1 MYNNIG
7 LESPSYNQLQNSR
20 ILMET
25 GTVDSYASYNY
36 SANGIYYIDY
46 RYEVQSRDR
55 TNSLDYQN
63 LYIHKP
69 AQLEDGYQNTIG
81 CKLPLNSTGHGLIS
95 QNYDIVVDGTPPE
108 VESVSSP
115 NASRTYGAGET
126 IGVNVK
132 FTRDVEVDTPRGRP
146 LVLMETGATDR
157 NATYHSGSGT
167 SSLLFMYAVQF
178 GDASDDLDYAGE
190 SALSLDGGSITD
202 AAAAAVSAANLTLPA
217 PGTDGLLAGSSN
229 KLVVDGVRP
238 TVASVSSP
246 DADATYGIGSVINV
260 TVTFDGAVTVDTTGG
275 TPTLLLETGN
285 TDSSARYVSGSPGQ
299 NLLFQYTA
307 AEGDVS
313 SDLDYN
319 DAPAALSLNGG
330 SITDGAG
337 NPANVASLSLSGLIG
352 AATLAG
358 SEDLVVD
365 GKRPTVSSV
374 TSPDPNDTYGIG
386 TTINVTVTFDEAEVS
401 VDETGGT
408 PYITLDTGEA
418 DRNAG
423 YVTGTGTPALTFQYT
438 VAENDT
444 AARLDY
450 AGASALSLNGG
461 TITDGAGNA
470 ATASSLD
477 LSGLTG
483 VNTLAG
489 SKNLV
494 VDGVPPRVLSVSSLN
509 SSGAYSAGDSIIIS
523 MAFDDTVVVDTLRGW
538 PTLLLETGRPGSHA
552 TYQAGTGTTEL
563 LFRYIVAPVDEAE
576 DLDYAG
582 ASALAL
588 NGGTIRDAPAGND
601 ADLGLPAPGQD
612 GLLPLGLGKIEV
624 VHAAPPL
631 IPQDSADT
639 GDDGYLLGAARAVDA
654 FGINGRAYAVVAA
667 SGNNTVQLIR
677 VHENGTLSPAGQ
689 AIDLPNRSLATPEAV
704 DAFRIGGDTF
714 AIAASTGEGLQLIRV
729 HGGNGTLVQEGRL
742 ADTGSTGTSGLKLM
756 TALDIAAF
764 GMGGDTYALVP
775 TLYDGGGGS
784 LQLVR
789 VHGNNATL
797 YANASMA
804 VSDGDPGFDRLESPY
819 NVAAFSMGGD
829 TYALVTST
837 HGDEGVQLVRVRGNA
852 TLEAAGSATD
862 GNGGFEALNGTRGV
876 DVFRMGN
883 ATYAMVAAETDDA
896 VQLIRVRADGALEAA
911 SSAFNGT
918 HGFDALDGAHDVSVF
933 NGTGGEVY
941 AIVAS
946 KDADA
951 VQLIHVHPDGHLL
964 PAGSATEDTGDGE
977 FVFDELDGA
986 HSVAS
991 FDLSGSSY
999 AAVASDADHGVQLVR
1014 MSPAAATGAS
1024 TDTSRGTYGPGA
1036 NINITVAFNA
1046 NVTVAGTPG
1055 LRLNSS
1061 GTADYQSG
1069 NNSRMLE
1076 FLYEVGA
1083 GDHADMLD
1091 YDGRFAMYG
1100 GGGTIA
1106 EVGIGVAANLELPA
1120 PGDPGSL
1127 SYLSEIKI
1135 DGIEPRV
1142 ASVAP
1147 ASPGGAYREGER
1159 IEIAV
1164 AFTEPVSYS
1173 GAAPSLN
1180 LNVSGDAVPAA
1191 YVRGN
1196 GTAALTFAYTVREGD
1211 MPAGLAYHGR
1221 GALSGSLSDAVGNA
1235 ANLTLPAPG
1244 ARGSLSYTSASAA
1257 AIVVD
1262 GAAPRVASVASA
1274 TPDGAYREGERI
1286 EIAVAFTEPVSY
1298 SEGAPRLLLNVSGAL
1313 APAAY
1318 DMGNNSNTL
1327 TFAYTVQ
1334 AGDTS
1339 DKLAYWNMTALSG
1352 TLADAAG
1359 NEAVLALPEP
1369 GEDGSLSYAKSIK
1382 IDTDAPRAVRVA
1394 AAQGTPDREYGR
1406 GERIG
1411 VAVTFTEPVSYS
1423 GARPVLQLNVS
1434 GTAKAATYESG
1445 NGTATLVLAY
1455 TVGSG
1460 DVSDGLAYW
1469 NTEALS
1475 GGIVD
1480 AAGNPA
1486 DRTLPAPGDV
1496 DSLSG
1501 SATIVVDGAA
1511 PRVSSVT
1518 SGTDDGEYGVGERIE
1533 IAVAFTE
1540 GVSYSGD
1547 DPVLLLNVSGAARAA
1562 AFASGNDSNR
1572 FVFSYTVGAG
1582 DMSDDLAYW
1591 NTEALSGNIADRN
1604 GNAANLALPPP
1615 GSPGSLSA
1623 SASIAINAPGPTA
1636 ITADAAF
1643 AGPNKIRIEYGAPL
1657 GPPAG
1662 YAEPVYGEI
1671 AVMGG
1676 DAATREAWRVSGLG
1690 TAVHTVL
1697 FGGDGVAAGLN
1708 GTIRLNA
1715 NLSGTLGGVQHS
1727 FAAGS
1732 IHVRAGEAALTLA
1745 PAGPSPVVA
1754 IERDEFIRAVNATGS
1769 GDGARPAINVSG
1781 LTGDSADTVRFP
1793 AEAVGLTASFAE
1805 VTIPPNATAR
1815 FVPAD
1820 GRLDLYLSSEGPTVR
1835 QVAAALGASPGA
1847 VESLTVV
1854 EVGDNATHIVFD
1866 LPVRILLTGQANGSA
1881 FYVNNTDRKVVPIL
1895 AMCSE
1900 DDTAAV
1906 HGQLNGT
1913 GIDECWLDSTADK
1926 VIYTYHLTLFGT
1938 AMAPGGGQPFVPV
1951 CGIELVSPPR
1961 AIEFGSILEG
1971 GRSPD
1976 DKTQEVRKAGT
1987 LPLDTVTIRV
1997 SAWTDASDAIVMP
2010 ANATSVMTAAR
2021 GWVALDGET
2030 AVPGNAEGA
2039 TARFRLAV
2047 PADALPEGA
2056 PAAGVVAS
2064 QTVTYTA
2071 MCSAPP

>member
-1 MYNNIG
+1 
-7 LESPSYNQLQNSR
+7 
-20 ILMET
+20 MET

-36 SANGIYYIDY
+36 SAEGIYYIDY

-55 TNSLDYQN
+55 TDSLDYQN
-63 LYIHKP
+63 LYIHRP

-126 IGVNVK
+126 IAVNVT
-132 FTRDVEVDTPRGRP
+132 FTRDVEVDTSRGRP

-167 SSLLFMYAVQF
+167 PSLLFMYAVQF

-190 SALSLDGGSITD
+190 SALSLNGGSITD
-202 AAAAAVSAANLTLPA
+202 AAAAAVRAANLTLPA

-238 TVASVSSP
+238 TVDSVSSP

-275 TPTLLLETGN
+275 TPTLLLETGD

-299 NLLFQYTA
+299 NLLFQYTV
-307 AEGDVS
+307 AENDAS
-313 SDLDYN
+313 TDLDYN
-319 DAPAALSLNGG
+319 DAPTALSLNGG

-337 NPANVASLSLSGLIG
+337 NPANAASLSLSDLTGM
-352 AATLAG
+352 ATLAG
-358 SEDLVVD
+358 SEALVVD
-365 GKRPTVSSV
+365 GVRPTVDSV

-386 TTINVTVTFDEAEVS
+386 TTINVTVTFDEAEVT

-461 TITDGAGNA
+461 TITDGAGNL

-494 VDGVPPRVLSVSSLN
+494 VDGVPPMVLSVSSLN
-509 SSGAYSAGDSIIIS
+509 SSGVYSAGDSIIIR

-552 TYQAGTGTTEL
+552 TYQSGTGTAEL

-576 DLDYAG
+576 DLDYA
-582 ASALAL
+582 SESSLVL

-601 ADLGLPAPGQD
+601 ADLGLPEPGQD
-612 GLLPLGLGKIEV
+612 GLLPPGLGEIAV
-624 VHAAPPL
+624 VHVAPPL

-639 GDDGYLLGAARAVDA
+639 DDAGYRLGEARAVDA
-654 FGINGRAYAVVAA
+654 FGIEGRTYAVVAA
-667 SGNNTVQLIR
+667 SANDTVQLVR
-677 VHENGTLSPAGQ
+677 VHDNGTLSPEGQ
-689 AIDLPNRSLATPEAV
+689 AIDMGNRSLRTVEAI
-704 DAFRIGGDTF
+704 DAFQIGDDTF
-714 AIAASTGEGLQLIRV
+714 AIAASTGEGVQLIRVHGNNDTLGPAGRLEDTGGTGAGGLKLMTAADVAAFDMGGATYALVTTFYDGSGGSLQLIRV
-729 HGGNGTLVQEGRL
+729 HGNG
-742 ADTGSTGTSGLKLM
+742 
-756 TALDIAAF
+756 
-764 GMGGDTYALVP
+764 
-775 TLYDGGGGS
+775 
-784 LQLVR
+784 
-789 VHGNNATL
+789 TL
-797 YANASMA
+797 YANASMS
-804 VSDGDPGFDRLESPY
+804 VSDGDPGFERLESPHS
-819 NVAAFSMGGD
+819 VAAFGMGGA

-837 HGDEGVQLVRVRGNA
+837 HGDVGVHLVRVRDNA
-852 TLEAAGSATD
+852 TLAAVSSATD
-862 GNGGFEALNGTRGV
+862 GNDFEALNGTRGV
-876 DVFRMGN
+876 DVFVMGG
-883 ATYAMVAAETDDA
+883 ATYAMVASALDDA
-896 VQLIRVRADGALEAA
+896 VQLIRVNTDGTLAA
-911 SSAFNGT
+911 VSSAFNGA

-964 PAGSATEDTGDGE
+964 PAGSATEGTGDGG

-991 FDLSGSSY
+991 FDLDGSSY

-1014 MSPAAATGAS
+1014 MSPVAATGAS
-1024 TDTSRGTYGPGA
+1024 TETPRGAYGPGA
-1036 NINITVAFNA
+1036 NISITVAFSG

-1091 YDGRFAMYG
+1091 YDGRFALYG
-1100 GGGTIA
+1100 GGGTIT
-1106 EVGIGVAANLELPA
+1106 EEGIGVAANLELPA

-1127 SYLSEIKI
+1127 SYSREIKI

-1147 ASPGGAYREGER
+1147 ASPGGAYGRGER

-1164 AFTEPVSYS
+1164 AFSEPVSYS
-1173 GAAPSLN
+1173 GAGPVLN

-1191 YVRGN
+1191 YARGN

-1221 GALSGSLSDAVGNA
+1221 GALSGTLSDAVGNA

-1244 ARGSLSYTSASAA
+1244 ARGSLSYASAAA

-1262 GAAPRVASVASA
+1262 GAAPRVTSVASA

-1286 EIAVAFTEPVSY
+1286 EIAVAFAEPVSY
-1298 SEGAPRLLLNVSGAL
+1298 LGVAPRLLLNVSGAP

-1318 DMGNNSNTL
+1318 DMGNDSNTL

-1339 DKLAYWNMTALSG
+1339 DKLAYWNTTALSG
-1352 TLADAAG
+1352 ALADAAG
-1359 NEAVLALPEP
+1359 NAAVLALPEP
-1369 GEDGSLSYAKSIK
+1369 GEDGSLSYAKSIR
-1382 IDTDAPRAVRVA
+1382 IDTDAPRVVRVA
-1394 AAQGTPDREYGR
+1394 AAQGTTPDREYGR

-1411 VAVTFTEPVSYS
+1411 VAVAFTEPVSYS

-1475 GGIVD
+1475 GSIVD
-1480 AAGNPA
+1480 AADNPA
-1486 DRTLPAPGDV
+1486 NRTLPAPGDAG
-1496 DSLSG
+1496 SLSG
-1501 SATIVVDGAA
+1501 SAAIVVDGVA

-1518 SGTDDGEYGVGERIE
+1518 SGTDDGEYGAEERIE

-1540 GVSYSGD
+1540 SVSYSGD
-1547 DPVLLLNVSGAARAA
+1547 APVLLLNVSGAARAA
-1562 AFASGNDSNR
+1562 AFASGNDTSR

-1623 SASIAINAPGPTA
+1623 SASVAINAPGPAA

-1671 AVMGG
+1671 AVVGG
-1676 DAATREAWRVSGLG
+1676 DPATREAGSVSGLG

-1697 FGGDGVAAGLN
+1697 FGGDGVAAGLS

-1732 IHVRAGEAALTLA
+1732 IHVRAGEAALALA
-1745 PAGPSPVVA
+1745 PAGPPPVVA
-1754 IERDEFIRAVNATGS
+1754 IERDEFVRAVNATGS

-1781 LTGDSADTVRFP
+1781 LAGDSADTVRFP
-1793 AEAVGLTASFAE
+1793 AEAVGLAASFAE

-1820 GRLDLYLSSEGPTVR
+1820 GRLDLYLSSQGPTVR

-1847 VESLTVV
+1847 VESLTLV

-1881 FYVNNTDRKVVPIL
+1881 FYVNNTDRRVVPIL

-1913 GIDECWLDSTADK
+1913 GIDECWLDSAADK

-1961 AIEFGSILEG
+1961 AIEFGSISEG
-1971 GRSPD
+1971 GRSAD
-1976 DKTQEVRKAGT
+1976 DKSQGVRNAGT
-1987 LPLDTVTIRV
+1987 LPLDTVTIRA
-1997 SAWTDASDAIVMP
+1997 SAWTDASGAIVMP
-2010 ANATSVMTAAR
+2010 ANATGVMTAAR

-2056 PAAGVVAS
+2056 PAAGVAAS

-2071 MCSAPP
+2071 MCGPPP